1 MSLLFFSVAAL
12 AWLLALPG
20 DALAW
25 GPVTHL
31 VHGSMVLDRLAELP
45 AEVRLLLSRF
55 PYEYLYGCI
64 GADIIQAKKFTRS
77 LYTHCHHWRTG
88 WAVLDAAP
96 GEAERSFAYGY
107 LSHLA
112 SDTFSHN
119 YYLPA
124 RLVASFRARA
134 MRHVYWEARF
144 DANQPP
150 ERWPAL
156 HVVASHLYP
165 HCDELVEHVVER
177 TLFSFRTN
185 KRIFDSLLALQRLE
199 YWRTVMRRMTRSDR
213 YPLGRDEIDLFNERF
228 AAAIIDLMQRGEEA
242 ACQAADPTG
251 RENLARASRIRRRLR
266 SLARRGALDPERERA
281 LIEAVAM
288 PLPPAPDGAS
298 GAVLQPAPPRPPVA
312 GAGSRR
318 PAARP
323 SAPPA

>member
-1 MSLLFFSVAAL
+1 MPSLVAWTFGVLFVLVAD
-12 AWLLALPG
+12 

-31 VHGSMVLDRLAELP
+31 VHGSMVLDRLPLLP
-45 AEVRLLLSRF
+45 ATLQSLLARF

-88 WAVLDAAP
+88 WSVLENTRED
-96 GEAERSFAYGY
+96 AERAFAYGY

-119 YYLPA
+119 YYLPI
-124 RLVASFRARA
+124 RLITSFRART

-144 DANQPP
+144 DANQRA
-150 ERWPAL
+150 ERWPVLTLVAG
-156 HVVASHLYP
+156 HVYP
-165 HCDELVEHVVER
+165 HCDDLVERVVER

-199 YWRTVMRRMTRSDR
+199 YWRGVMQRVTDSER
-213 YPLGRDEIDLFNERF
+213 YPLERGEIDRFNLLCTE
-228 AAAIIDLMQRGEEA
+228 AIVDLMQNGTNA

-251 RENLARASRIRRRLR
+251 HENLVQATLIRKRLR
-266 SLARRGALDPERERA
+266 TLDRRGVLDPERERA
-281 LIEAVAM
+281 LIGTMIPELEAA
-288 PLPPAPDGAS
+288 LDAS
-298 GAVLQPAPPRPPVA
+298 A
-312 GAGSRR
+312 
-318 PAARP
+318 
-323 SAPPA
+323 SAPS